1 MIRDDIMKILIR
13 SHFDVEQTA
22 ETISFKYA
30 WSFYISLWM
39 TLMIFARDES
49 FDLFNDD
56 PSTVS
61 EVISIKDNMKE
72 SPHSTYQIDHPE
84 STPRTRS

>member
-1 MIRDDIMKILIR
+1 MIREDIMKTLIR

-39 TLMIFARDES
+39 TLMVFACDES

-61 EVISIKDNMKE
+61 EVISNKDNMTE
-72 SPHSTYQIDHPE
+72 SPHYQIDHPE
-84 STPRTRS
+84 SIPRTRS